1 MDRFD
6 KIRIRANQIYN
17 SISWTLNMK
26 VELQFKCC
34 IPQSQLYSF
43 TKTKIVKN
51 YKTTIAEYIHKSITS
66 MSSIK
71 KQQYTWHSDTC
82 RASSRPPLGVA
93 IVPNQVPRV
102 LKRILSSGMV
112 ENDICLGG
120 ASKLAFFKKKH
131 APKNTTMLPMSR
143 INPDKPCLKGILI
156 M

>member
-26 VELQFKCC
+26 VELQFKCW

-43 TKTKIVKN
+43 TMTKIVKN
-51 YKTTIAEYIHKSITS
+51 YKTTIAEYIYKSTTS

-71 KQQYTWHSDTC
+71 KQQYTWQSDTC
-82 RASSRPPLGVA
+82 RACSRPLLGVVIA
-93 IVPNQVPRV
+93 PNLMPRV
-102 LKRILSSGMV
+102 LKRILWLGMV

-120 ASKLAFFKKKH
+120 ASIQTGFFFKKKH

-143 INPDKPCLKGILI
+143 INPDMSCLKAF
-156 M
+156 